1 MLRDLR
7 SKAAPEGRVRWG
19 TALEGKE
26 REGTSE
32 QAWGRASRPRAAP
45 PSRQCPEHRA
55 TAPREPGKDGNHVS
69 SFQKEND
76 PLMGGGSV

>member
-32 QAWGRASRPRAAP
+32 QAWGRASRPRVAL

-55 TAPREPGKDGNHVS
+55 THPLRAREGRQSRVFLPEG
-69 SFQKEND
+69 E
-76 PLMGGGSV
+76 